1 MWGEF
6 LLEPLAYFHN
16 SLVRLNNFSEM
27 FPFYP
32 DLQWPRQLFSNN
44 QIKSLKLKHFWKHSS
59 FNPSLSSQLA
69 CQAKWWSTAL
79 QPEPTN
85 RCGRVISFINP
96 QFKYVH
102 DILRD
107 RPLFSLG
114 GGGWEILKKKL
125 SARSEKMK

>member
-1 MWGEF
+1 M
-6 LLEPLAYFHN
+6 L
-16 SLVRLNNFSEM
+16 
-27 FPFYP
+27 PFYP
-32 DLQWPRQLFSNN
+32 DLQWPRPLFSNN
-44 QIKSLKLKHFWKHSS
+44 QIRSLKLKHFWKHSS

-85 RCGRVISFINP
+85 RCGRVISFINL

-102 DILRD
+102 DTLRD

-114 GGGWEILKKKL
+114 GVRNIEKNCLQVLKRQNKL
-125 SARSEKMK
+125 FANVIG